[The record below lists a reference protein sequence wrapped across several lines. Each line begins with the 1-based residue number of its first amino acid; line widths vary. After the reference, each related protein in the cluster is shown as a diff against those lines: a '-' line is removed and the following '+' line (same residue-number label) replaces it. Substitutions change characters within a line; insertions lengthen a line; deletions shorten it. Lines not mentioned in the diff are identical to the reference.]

1 MILVT
6 GGLGFI
12 GSHTTRAL
20 LDLGE
25 SCVLVQRREPVLPD
39 DLAGLEGRRV
49 FAERADV
56 TDLAALLEVG
66 ARHQITGL
74 VHLAGS
80 VPWPPGAAE
89 PVDGARMAIGSLLNV
104 LQAALAW
111 QVPRV
116 AIASTIGVYGGTS
129 EQSPLREDLP
139 LPMTAVHPIPA
150 AKKVHELL
158 ADFIANTTGL
168 QIYLTRIGGA
178 WGPLARPVSRF
189 IAAPQLV
196 HAAVRGGAPDP
207 PPYAA
212 DGGDLVYVR
221 DCGRAIALLQLAD
234 RLSYRTYNVASGRVT
249 TNAELAA
256 AIRAVIPGAPIA
268 LRDGRDPG
276 GLGRDIYLDI
286 SRLREDTG
294 FQPGYGTP
302 AAVAD
307 YVGWLR
313 AGHER

>member
-1 MILVT
+1 MILTT

-12 GSHTTRAL
+12 GSHVTRAL
-20 LDLGE
+20 LDCGE
-25 SCVLVQRREPVLPD
+25 SCVLVQRRAAGPSSL
-39 DLAGLEGRRV
+39 LAAEAGTRL
-49 FAERADV
+49 FTERADV
-56 TDLAALLEVG
+56 TDIAALREIG
-66 ARHQITGL
+66 SRHKVTGI
-74 VHLAGS
+74 VHLAGGFGLD
-80 VPWPPGAAE
+80 VTDPVGAAQR
-89 PVDGARMAIGSLLNV
+89 GTQGLLG
-104 LQAALAW
+104 LFQLAAEW
-111 QVPRV
+111 QVTRIGV
-116 AIASTIGVYGGTS
+116 ASTIGVYDGPGA
-129 EQSPLREDLP
+129 SPLREDLP

-168 QIYLTRIGGA
+168 EIYLTRIGGA
-178 WGPLARPVSRF
+178 WGPLGRPVSRF

-196 HAAVRGGAPDP
+196 HAAVRGGAPCP
-207 PPYAA
+207 PHYAA

-294 FQPGYGTP
+294 FRPRYGTP

-307 YVGWLR
+307 YVAWLR